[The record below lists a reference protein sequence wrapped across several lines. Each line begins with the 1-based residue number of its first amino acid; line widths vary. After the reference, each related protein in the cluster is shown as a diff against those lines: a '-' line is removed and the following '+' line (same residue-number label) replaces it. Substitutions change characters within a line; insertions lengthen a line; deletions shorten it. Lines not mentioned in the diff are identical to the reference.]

1 MDSLQINEQA
11 GKAVLPAPDTRK
23 RGISGGTLKI
33 IAIVT
38 MFIDHVGAALLGRF
52 LMASGYMEAA
62 LSQNV
67 ADLILWLE
75 ENAALYLTYT
85 AMRMIGRIAFPI
97 FCFLLI
103 EGFQKTHDVKKY
115 ALRLGI
121 FALISEIPFDLAF
134 NAQVLEFSYQN
145 VFFTL
150 FFLLLAMLAYDKIW
164 KAQFFSG
171 KAPNLAAKLFLS
183 AAALLVCCGLAEAL
197 KTDYAAIGVLCITVM
212 YAFRKKKAALIAAG
226 CVAFAWEV
234 TAPLAFLPIGFYN
247 GQRGL
252 KLKYIFYLFYPLHLL
267 LIYGIS
273 LLLGVA
279 GYAVV

>member
-1 MDSLQINEQA
+1 MDSLQINEQT
-11 GKAVLPAPDTRK
+11 GKAAFPSSDTRK
-23 RGISGGTLKI
+23 GGVSGSTLKI
-33 IAIVT
+33 IAITT
-38 MFIDHVGAALLGRF
+38 MLIDHVGAALLGRF
-52 LMASGYMEAA
+52 LMARGYMDAA
-62 LSQNV
+62 LSGNL
-67 ADLILWLE
+67 ADLMQWFE

-85 AMRMIGRIAFPI
+85 AARMIGRIAFPI

-134 NAQVLEFSYQN
+134 NARILEFSYQN

-150 FFLLLAMLAYDKIW
+150 FLGLLAMIAYDRIW

-171 KAPNLAAKLFLS
+171 KAPNLAVKLFLS
-183 AAALLVCCGLAEAL
+183 AVALLVCCGLAEAL

-212 YAFRKKKAALIAAG
+212 YAFRKKKAAQIAAG
-226 CVAFAWEV
+226 CVVFLWEV

-247 GQRGL
+247 GKRGL
-252 KLKYIFYLFYPLHLL
+252 KMKYFFYLFYPLHLL

-279 GYAVV
+279 GYAVA